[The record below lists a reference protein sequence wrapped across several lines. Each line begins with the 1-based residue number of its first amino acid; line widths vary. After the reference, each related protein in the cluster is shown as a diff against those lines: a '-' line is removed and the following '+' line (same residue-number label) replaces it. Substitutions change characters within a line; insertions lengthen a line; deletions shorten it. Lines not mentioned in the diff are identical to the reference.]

1 MVKSIVSV
9 TDGSL
14 SRTTVTV
21 IVSEYP
27 VSATSEDAY
36 TVITFPDIVA
46 KLGVAGVNV

>member
-9 TDGSL
+9 IDGSL

-27 VSATSEDAY
+27 VSVTSEDAY

-46 KLGVAGVNV
+46 KLGVDGVNV